1 MFARLTV
8 YACAL
13 ILIATGAAMLING
26 PLWYELTP
34 GVMMTG
40 PYNPHFVL
48 DIGFAFLASGVV
60 LGIGAWMGSRPV
72 MLAGLSWPA
81 LHAGLHAVCLIIM
94 GPASGAALWTEL
106 LGVIAPV
113 VLAAG
118 ALFHVPV
125 LSPGI
130 GGRTLLHRMTERFE
144 QQWSYDA
151 GYLHEITELAPETLV
166 RFQSFQGLAAYQGA
180 APDMLIAGAT
190 LGAML
195 EEDCGPC
202 AQLTVDMLLARGVS
216 PSMVRA
222 LIEENWDQ
230 VDEAAALGFRFAQ
243 ALMRRDETVQA
254 WRDII
259 KRQYGQGAALA
270 VAYAVMVARSYPLLK
285 RALGHDQACLRL
297 QVDGRSQTVRQS

>member
-13 ILIATGAAMLING
+13 ILIATGAAMLLNG

-34 GVMMTG
+34 GVTMTG

-48 DIGFAFLASGVV
+48 DIGFAFLTSGAV
-60 LGIGAWMGSRPV
+60 LGIGAWMGARPL
-72 MLAGLSWPA
+72 MIAGLSWPA
-81 LHAGLHAVCLIIM
+81 LHAGLHMVGLVTM
-94 GPASGAALWTEL
+94 GPASAAALWTEV

-113 VLAAG
+113 FAAG
-118 ALFHVPV
+118 IALAYIPV
-125 LSPGI
+125 LSPGF
-130 GGRTLLHRMTERFE
+130 GGRNLQHRLTEHFE
-144 QQWSYDA
+144 RHWSYDA
-151 GYLHEITELAPETLV
+151 SYLHEIIEMAPDTMV
-166 RFQSFQGLAAYQGA
+166 RFQTFQGLAAYQGA
-180 APDMLIAGAT
+180 APPLLIAGAT

-216 PSMVRA
+216 PSVVRA
-222 LIEENWDQ
+222 LIEGGWDQ

-243 ALMRRDETVQA
+243 ALMRRDETVQSL
-254 WRDII
+254 RDTIQ
-259 KRQYGQGAALA
+259 RQYGQSAALA

-285 RALGHDQACLRL
+285 RALGLDQACLQL
-297 QVDGRSQTVRQS
+297 QVDGHAQMVRQS